1 MIVSTRSMSE
11 ADFRWNKG
19 LALLTL
25 DVLRRRYDCAHRYA
39 AERGLSNLPECW
51 FRNDL
56 GCFAKIDS
64 SAWLR
69 EATMVQHHPIRTDDS
84 NMDSAYVPALAAFG
98 GSAVGGL
105 TSLAATWVTQR
116 RKDSARRLTQ
126 ERTRRQKL
134 YKQFI
139 DEASKLYADALVHDK
154 SEVSALVDMYALIGR
169 MRVLSSDAVIAKAEA
184 VARMIIDTYFSPNK
198 TFPELRQLMDSHPM
212 DPLRE
217 FSEVCR
223 GELTALK

>member
-1 MIVSTRSMSE
+1 
-11 ADFRWNKG
+11 
-19 LALLTL
+19 
-25 DVLRRRYDCAHRYA
+25 
-39 AERGLSNLPECW
+39 
-51 FRNDL
+51 
-56 GCFAKIDS
+56 
-64 SAWLR
+64 
-69 EATMVQHHPIRTDDS
+69 
-84 NMDSAYVPALAAFG
+84 MDSAYVPVIAAFG

-105 TSLAATWVTQR
+105 TSLAATWLTQR

-126 ERTRRQKL
+126 EKTRRQKL

-169 MRVLSSDAVIAKAEA
+169 MRILSSDAVIAKAEA

-198 TFPELRQLMDSHPM
+198 TFPELRQLMDNHPM

-223 GELTALK
+223 EELAALK

>member
-1 MIVSTRSMSE
+1 ME
-11 ADFRWNKG
+11 
-19 LALLTL
+19 
-25 DVLRRRYDCAHRYA
+25 
-39 AERGLSNLPECW
+39 
-51 FRNDL
+51 
-56 GCFAKIDS
+56 
-64 SAWLR
+64 
-69 EATMVQHHPIRTDDS
+69 
-84 NMDSAYVPALAAFG
+84 SAYVPALAAFG

-105 TSLAATWVTQR
+105 TSLAATWLTQR

-169 MRVLSSDAVIAKAEA
+169 MRVLSSVAVIAKAEA

-198 TFPELRQLMDSHPM
+198 TFPELRLLMESHAM

-223 GELTALK
+223 KELAALK